1 MRHIKM
7 ILEVAEKSYKE
18 ALQEQDQSTREGK
31 LMGIIEF
38 TLKYLNKEVEA
49 NV

>member
-1 MRHIKM
+1 MKHIKM

-18 ALQEQDQSTREGK
+18 AMEEKDQVAREGR

-38 TLKYLNKEVEA
+38 TLKYLRKEVE